1 MREEGQDIGRPGLPS
16 RATGQLALDL
26 ALALALALA
35 GTTNVST
42 VVEERVRSVRAE
54 GNGLATLLAYNVDHS
69 PFFDSR
75 LWLIDLSRSLP
86 FFVPRFGHGMYDE
99 GKTDYSGLKDC

>member
-42 VVEERVRSVRAE
+42 VVEERVRAE
-54 GNGLATLLAYNVDHS
+54 GIGLATLLAYNVDHS
-69 PFFDSR
+69 PFF
-75 LWLIDLSRSLP
+75 
-86 FFVPRFGHGMYDE
+86 RFAPVAH
-99 GKTDYSGLKDC
+99 